1 MSRRRKSYAPR
12 VVMCHDKNCL
22 ILHEWHQGA
31 SSEMSWSEIYEH
43 WNQVQQ
49 QSIIHCMFF
58 WCRFT
63 VPNNTNANK
72 AHQLPKCI
80 FSPDTWKPHSWRRH
94 VFKFKESQ
102 AEICLFFFVRSQ
114 MLVGNRTIGNL
125 AIWACSI
132 KYDTSELGRSKRHV
146 ECLPNLDCHFSWQW
160 NAKKS
165 NHKGLKWSQLQRSQ
179 HKQGNSFKLILH
191 PSS

>member
-1 MSRRRKSYAPR
+1 MSDTRALPLKWAEVKYMNTETKFSSNLSFTVCFSD
-12 VVMCHDKNCL
+12 VVLQCPIIQMQIKLTNCL
-22 ILHEWHQGA
+22 
-31 SSEMSWSEIYEH
+31 S
-43 WNQVQQ
+43 V
-49 QSIIHCMFF
+49 F
-58 WCRFT
+58 
-63 VPNNTNANK
+63 
-72 AHQLPKCI
+72 

-125 AIWACSI
+125 AVWACSI